1 MKFYNIAEQMVLF
14 SNFALNMDKLEIKWP
29 GHIVLMS
36 RVEFDAKFPNTE
48 FALDKSHKKTTRSA
62 YIAYTRNK
70 EYRPL
75 VYWRD
80 DKPTVG
86 SRPT

>member
-1 MKFYNIAEQMVLF
+1 MKFYNIGEQMTLF
-14 SNFALNMDKLEIKWP
+14 SKCSLNMDKFKIKWP
-29 GHIVLMS
+29 GDVLMN
-36 RVEFDAKFPNTE
+36 RVEFDAKFPNSE

-62 YIAYTRNK
+62 YIAYTKNK

-75 VYWRD
+75 IYWWD

-86 SRPT
+86 SKS